1 MVLKNY
7 FQRLFSVPKGGVKN
21 LIDKKL
27 IDKKLIDE
35 NLQKSVK
42 KGGMGI

>member
-27 IDKKLIDE
+27 IDE